1 MYNFSQAPV
10 INNEQ
15 ITEQLTT
22 LKDDLMTNGKDFI
35 NNAAEKLNSEETK
48 GFFANIWST
57 IKSFFEGWFN

>member
-1 MYNFSQAPV
+1 
-10 INNEQ
+10 
-15 ITEQLTT
+15 
-22 LKDDLMTNGKDFI
+22 MTNGKDFI